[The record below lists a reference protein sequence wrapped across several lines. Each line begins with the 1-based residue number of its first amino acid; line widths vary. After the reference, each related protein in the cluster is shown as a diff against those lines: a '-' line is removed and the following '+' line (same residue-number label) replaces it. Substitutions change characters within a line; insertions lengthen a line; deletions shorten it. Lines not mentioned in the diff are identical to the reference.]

1 MILMSALS
9 VSAKI
14 IIYIE
19 MQKNVL
25 KYNIIFNIFS
35 RPLLKPLY
43 LYFRAKLSAGPKVC
57 ANALINKKTLKSG
70 YLSNVLFSSC

>member
-14 IIYIE
+14 IICIE
-19 MQKNVL
+19 KQKNIL

-43 LYFRAKLSAGPKVC
+43 LYFRDQRIIPVGSPPSHA
-57 ANALINKKTLKSG
+57 
-70 YLSNVLFSSC
+70 

>member
-9 VSAKI
+9 VNAKI

-19 MQKNVL
+19 IQKNIL

-35 RPLLKPLY
+35 RP
-43 LYFRAKLSAGPKVC
+43 AM
-57 ANALINKKTLKSG
+57 
-70 YLSNVLFSSC
+70 